1 MPESFSSTNRS
12 KETEINNGFNL
23 TKAKIFGRQSL
34 KIFGGLIIFLM
45 VGRFL
50 WNAGVQL
57 YISLN
62 PPPPPPPTVGFDRLP
77 ALVFTP
83 QGIERPKEYV
93 LETAQGRFP
102 EFSDRAEVYYV
113 PQAQQSLLSE
123 DQGAVTAKT
132 LGFQGKPEQLTQLIL
147 RFKQAGIINETLD
160 LNTVTN
166 NLKYT
171 TDYLA
176 RPELQTGRQL
186 ATTFDAVS
194 ATKSFFNRADLLPQD
209 VEKNEGRVT
218 FIKVVGGVLQEAVSL
233 SDAQLL
239 YVELSRSSIG
249 ADPEQNLP
257 GIQPIRSDGSSS
269 TLRALV
275 AMLSSGIR
283 VVQAERDYFPV
294 DYAVMETYPIRTANQ
309 AWTAFKGGEGIVA
322 SGTFGEKATVRSV
335 ELRYFESENYQKYFQ
350 PVYVFTGD
358 NNFIGIVSAVLPEWT
373 IRE

>member
-1 MPESFSSTNRS
+1 MPESFASTNRS
-12 KETEINNGFNL
+12 KETEINTGFNL
-23 TKAKIFGRQSL
+23 TKAKVFGRQSL
-34 KIFGGLIIFLM
+34 KLFGGFIIFLM

-50 WNAGVQL
+50 WNAGTQL

-62 PPPPPPPTVGFDRLP
+62 PPPPPPPTVGFNTLP

-83 QGIERPKEYV
+83 QGIERPKEYT
-93 LETAQGRFP
+93 LETAQNRFP
-102 EFSDRAEVYYV
+102 EFPDRAEVYYM
-113 PQAQQSLLSE
+113 PQAQQGLLST
-123 DQGAVTAKT
+123 DQGAVIAKE
-132 LGFQGKPEQLTQLIL
+132 LGFTGQPEQLNQLVL

-160 LNTVTN
+160 FNTVTN
-166 NLKYT
+166 NFKYT

-194 ATKSFFNRADLLPQD
+194 ATKSFFNRADLLPED
-209 VEKNEGRVT
+209 VEKNEGKVT
-218 FIKVVGGVLQEAVSL
+218 FIKVVGGLLQEAVSL

-239 YVELSRSSIG
+239 YVELSRSNIG
-249 ADPEQNLP
+249 GNPEENNL
-257 GIQPIRSDGSSS
+257 GLQPIRSDGSSS

-275 AMLSSGIR
+275 AMLSNGIR

-309 AWTAFKGGEGIVA
+309 AWTAFKAGEGSVA
-322 SGTFGEKATVRSV
+322 SGTFGEKAVVRNV

-358 NNFIGIVSAVLPEWT
+358 NDFIGIVPAILPEWT
-373 IRE
+373 TQE